1 MVATAMSYTHIE
13 VEANE
18 NTPMTAMQVYKN
30 IGEPFRV
37 SQVAIYEGM
46 PEATV
51 YEVTGWSSVEG
62 GLAVAAYAVQVEDS
76 SEGSAYLVYGGDWGI
91 RLRPVTSDQAWSS
104 DAEDQF
110 GETHLV
116 LASAEDLRPWEQIQD

>member
-1 MVATAMSYTHIE
+1 MTYTHVE
-13 VEANE
+13 VEAND

-30 IGEPFRV
+30 VGEPFRV

-62 GLAVAAYAVQVEDS
+62 GTAVEAYAVQVEDS
-76 SEGSAYLVYGGDWGI
+76 SEGSAYLVYGSDWGI
-91 RLRPVTSDQAWSS
+91 RLRPVASDQAWSANS
-104 DAEDQF
+104 DDQF

-116 LASAEDLRPWEQIQD
+116 LASAEDLR

>member
-1 MVATAMSYTHIE
+1 MTYTHVE
-13 VEANE
+13 VEAND

-30 IGEPFRV
+30 VGEPFRV

-46 PEATV
+46 PEAMV
-51 YEVTGWSSVEG
+51 YEVTGWSSVDG
-62 GLAVAAYAVQVEDS
+62 GTPVEAYAVQVEDS

-91 RLRPVTSDQAWSS
+91 RLRPATSDQGWSI
-104 DAEDQF
+104 DAPDQI

-116 LASAEDLRPWEQIQD
+116 LASLEDLRSWEQREH

>member
-18 NTPMTAMQVYKN
+18 NTLLTAMQVYKN

-37 SQVAIYEGM
+37 SRIAIYEGM
-46 PEATV
+46 PEATA

-62 GLAVAAYAVQVEDS
+62 GTAVEAYAVQVEDS

-91 RLRPVTSDQAWSS
+91 RLRPLTSDQAWST
-104 DAEDQF
+104 DAADQL

-116 LASAEDLRPWEQIQD
+116 LASAEDLR